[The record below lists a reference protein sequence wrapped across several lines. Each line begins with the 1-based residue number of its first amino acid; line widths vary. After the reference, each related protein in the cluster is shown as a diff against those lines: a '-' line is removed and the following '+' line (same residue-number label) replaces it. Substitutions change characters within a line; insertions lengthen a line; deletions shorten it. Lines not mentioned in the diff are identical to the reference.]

1 MFENVESKWII
12 TNFVKKEE
20 EERLKLQFPFFFNQ
34 TTCQVKIIGVL
45 YIKQG
50 CQFQSIS
57 SRMAETFHINS
68 KNETKRN
75 NFHLISNLGLFRIFR
90 LNSGWNV
97 SVSFHMFR
105 SGLEKL
111 NYFKLN
117 IYLILTI

>member
-12 TNFVKKEE
+12 TNFVKEEE

-34 TTCQVKIIGVL
+34 TTNQVKIIGVL

-50 CQFQSIS
+50 CQFQSVS
-57 SRMAETFHINS
+57 SGMAETFHTNS
-68 KNETKRN
+68 KNRTKWN
-75 NFHLISNLGLFRIFR
+75 NFHLISNLGPFRIFR
-90 LNSGWNV
+90 LNSGQNV
-97 SVSFHMFR
+97 SVSFRMFC
-105 SGLEKL
+105 SSLEKL